1 MSLVYSCLLVAVT
14 ALCCSKLTVA
24 HSSEEGLVFKIPAAC
39 DLDDCDVYVK
49 ITGDTDSSLLT
60 FTLYG
65 NALAWVA
72 VGFSKTQSMVL
83 AN

>member
-1 MSLVYSCLLVAVT
+1 MSILYSSLVVAMV
-14 ALCCSKLTVA
+14 ALCCSEHAVA
-24 HSSEEGLVFKIPAAC
+24 DEGLVFKIPAAC
-39 DLDDCDVYVK
+39 NVDDCDVYVK

-83 AN
+83 TS